1 MGEFPPRDQRGV
13 PQPDISTKEVIII
26 CLMLGLWAY
35 SIYLTIRAW
44 RKLLSDGSVEYTEGN
59 QWWRILMEHI
69 RSRRR
74 NNENDTKV
82 PNITTESNNLLCEKY
97 RDQNTEIP

>member
-1 MGEFPPRDQRGV
+1 M
-13 PQPDISTKEVIII
+13 III

-59 QWWRILMEHI
+59 QWWR
-69 RSRRR
+69 
-74 NNENDTKV
+74 
-82 PNITTESNNLLCEKY
+82 
-97 RDQNTEIP
+97 